1 MRDRL
6 AKPDYQI
13 SAHHG
18 LAFSLGCNILLMLAV
33 ASGVLFFMALTR
45 SFDAK
50 QITPALKAGLGFF
63 AAVTLACSYA
73 YYRLITRTGNV
84 EDLRIGDRLVKSR
97 WHREQWV
104 FSARQCLYFADVRDT
119 ADYRKALIGLA
130 VGTHIF
136 YLDDG
141 AYFTA
146 EGVRAT
152 VGRRDLRSA
161 VVFMRAFQ
169 EYVVRR
175 SADVDESED

>member
-1 MRDRL
+1 M
-6 AKPDYQI
+6 
-13 SAHHG
+13 
-18 LAFSLGCNILLMLAV
+18 
-33 ASGVLFFMALTR
+33 
-45 SFDAK
+45 
-50 QITPALKAGLGFF
+50 F
-63 AAVTLACSYA
+63 AAVTVACSYT
-73 YYRLITRTGNV
+73 YYRLKMRTGNV
-84 EDLRIGDRLVKSR
+84 EDLRIGNRLVTTR
-97 WHREQWV
+97 VHREQWV

-119 ADYRKALIGLA
+119 ADYRKALIGLT

-152 VGRRDLRSA
+152 VGRRDVRSA

-175 SADVDESED
+175 SADVDEG